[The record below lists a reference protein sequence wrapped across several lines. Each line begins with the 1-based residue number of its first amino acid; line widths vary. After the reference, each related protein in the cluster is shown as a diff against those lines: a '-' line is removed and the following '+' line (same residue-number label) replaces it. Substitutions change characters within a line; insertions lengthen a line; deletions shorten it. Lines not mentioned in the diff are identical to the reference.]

1 MRFAI
6 LSPIYPYRGGIAQ
19 FSGMLYTE
27 LVKEGHEVKAFNFK
41 RLSPDMLISR
51 PRTQYVE
58 AGDRAS
64 NREATSIR

>member
-27 LVKEGHEVKAFNFK
+27 LVKEGHEVKGFQLQTP
-41 RLSPDMLISR
+41 LSGYLISR
-51 PRTQYVE
+51 QDPIRRSGRPCDRDRE
-58 AGDRAS
+58 RAS
-64 NREATSIR
+64 IR

>member
-41 RLSPDMLISR
+41 RLISR
-51 PRTQYVE
+51 QDSIRRSGRPCDRNRE
-58 AGDRAS
+58 RAS
-64 NREATSIR
+64 IR

>member
-41 RLSPDMLISR
+41 LISR
-51 PRTQYVE
+51 QDPICGRGRPY
-58 AGDRAS
+58 DRD
-64 NREATSIR
+64 REYENIG

>member
-27 LVKEGHEVKAFNFK
+27 LVKEGHEV
-41 RLSPDMLISR
+41 RLSTSNVFIRISYFPAR
-51 PRTQYVE
+51 LNT
-58 AGDRAS
+58 
-64 NREATSIR
+64 

>member
-27 LVKEGHEVKAFNFK
+27 LVKEGHEVKAFNFNVFIRISYFPA
-41 RLSPDMLISR
+41 RLN
-51 PRTQYVE
+51 T
-58 AGDRAS
+58 
-64 NREATSIR
+64 

>member
-27 LVKEGHEVKAFNFK
+27 L
-41 RLSPDMLISR
+41 RLN
-51 PRTQYVE
+51 T
-58 AGDRAS
+58 
-64 NREATSIR
+64 

>member
-27 LVKEGHEVKAFNFK
+27 LVKEILLTLTE
-41 RLSPDMLISR
+41 PIM
-51 PRTQYVE
+51 E
-58 AGDRAS
+58 A
-64 NREATSIR
+64 I

>member
-41 RLSPDMLISR
+41 RLYPDILFPGKIRRSGR
-51 PRTQYVE
+51 PCDRNRE
-58 AGDRAS
+58 RAS
-64 NREATSIR
+64 IR

>member
-27 LVKEGHEVKAFNFK
+27 LVKEGHEV
-41 RLSPDMLISR
+41 SGR
-51 PRTQYVE
+51 PCDRNRE
-58 AGDRAS
+58 RAS
-64 NREATSIR
+64 IR